1 MSPVLHVNADD
12 AEAVVH
18 AMSFALDYRMQFGSD
33 VFIDLLGYR
42 KYGHN
47 EGDEPRFTQPLLYKI
62 IAKHKNPRDI
72 YAEKLLSDGVIDA
85 SYVNALEKEY
95 KTLMEEN
102 LEASR
107 KKDLTIIT
115 PFMQNEWTGFE
126 QVSDD
131 VMLQKFDTKFDK
143 KQLTEIAKTIT
154 D

>member
-1 MSPVLHVNADD
+1 
-12 AEAVVH
+12 
-18 AMSFALDYRMQFGSD
+18 MQFGRD

-47 EGDEPRFTQPLLYKI
+47 EGDEPRFTQPVLYKI

-95 KTLMEEN
+95 KSTMEEN

-115 PFMQNEWTGFE
+115 PFMKNEWDGFV
-126 QVSDD
+126 QVTDTQ
-131 VMLQKFDTKFDK
+131 MLEKVRYYF
-143 KQLTEIAKTIT
+143 
-154 D
+154 